1 VKFFDAAANTGMGS
15 FSITPII
22 TVSIPA
28 NTFTGSYT
36 STVSVAVVSGP

>member
-1 VKFFDAAANTGMGS
+1 VKFFNAAANTGMGN
-15 FSITPII
+15 FTITPTI

-28 NTFTGSYT
+28 NTFTGSYA